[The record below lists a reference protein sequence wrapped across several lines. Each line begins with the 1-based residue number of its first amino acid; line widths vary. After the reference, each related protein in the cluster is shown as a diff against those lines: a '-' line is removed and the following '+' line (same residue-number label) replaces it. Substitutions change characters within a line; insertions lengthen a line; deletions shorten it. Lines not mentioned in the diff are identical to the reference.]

1 MRNLRNQVR
10 RERRLALLHKVQSA
24 CAQVAGMEMIPANK
38 IDEIMKG
45 IFGVQSACL
54 FRLQSKIN
62 HDCDPNCHVVCS
74 FPCSNIDV
82 VAKRSIARGEELSI
96 SYVDP
101 SRAASERKRSIA
113 NMHGFTCTC
122 RRCEVNA
129 RWCRNTREWIQA
141 HPLPPSPD
149 TSHKMD
155 HDTCTSCTSFDGEE
169 EALDDFFDAFA

>member
-1 MRNLRNQVR
+1 MTVTPTATL
-10 RERRLALLHKVQSA
+10 SA
-24 CAQVAGMEMIPANK
+24 PSPAP
-38 IDEIMKG
+38 I
-45 IFGVQSACL
+45 SA
-54 FRLQSKIN
+54 ST
-62 HDCDPNCHVVCS
+62 
-74 FPCSNIDV
+74 PCSLDEREDFADV